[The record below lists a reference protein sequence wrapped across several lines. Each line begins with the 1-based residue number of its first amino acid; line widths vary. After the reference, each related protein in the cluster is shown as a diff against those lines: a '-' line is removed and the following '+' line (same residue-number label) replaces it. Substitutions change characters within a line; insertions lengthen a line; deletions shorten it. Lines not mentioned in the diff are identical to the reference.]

1 MFGKGKRGKTG
12 TLIFVGVTVIAVLQG
27 CKIAEVPGV
36 KVSVRHV

>member
-27 CKIAEVPGV
+27 G
-36 KVSVRHV
+36 